1 MGSFFYLLS
10 LTLKE
15 AKYFP
20 MSNNPKMTISTARI
34 SLFNK
39 EVVKIFESKSDLE
52 VWNSFNKGDEMAFNY
67 LYRTYAGVL
76 FQFGCQFS
84 KDQMLVQDSI
94 QNLFISLR
102 KKRGSL
108 SEVSNIKG
116 YLLRSIQREVLRN
129 GKKTSSKMVLD
140 DSQMDSF
147 FQIELSPET
156 SFIQRESADQ
166 RKIQLQEALKKLTAK
181 QRQAILLFYEE
192 ELSYKEIAQIMDF
205 NEVKSARKLI
215 YRALSSLKEFIKPTI

>member
-1 MGSFFYLLS
+1 
-10 LTLKE
+10 
-15 AKYFP
+15 

>member
-20 MSNNPKMTISTARI
+20 MPNNPKMTISTARI

-192 ELSYKEIAQIMDF
+192 ELSYKEIAQVMDF

>member
-20 MSNNPKMTISTARI
+20 MPNNPKMTISTARI

-129 GKKTSSKMVLD
+129 GKKTNSKMVLD
-140 DSQMDSF
+140 DSKMDSF

-192 ELSYKEIAQIMDF
+192 ELSYKEIAQVMDF

>member
-20 MSNNPKMTISTARI
+20 MPNNPKMTISTARI

>member
-1 MGSFFYLLS
+1 M
-10 LTLKE
+10 
-15 AKYFP
+15 P
-20 MSNNPKMTISTARI
+20 NNPKTTISTAQI

-129 GKKTSSKMVLD
+129 GKNANSKIFLD

-156 SFIQRESADQ
+156 SFIQRESEDQ

-192 ELSYKEIAQIMDF
+192 ELSYKEIAQVMDF
-205 NEVKSARKLI
+205 SEVKSARKLI

>member
-20 MSNNPKMTISTARI
+20 MPNNPKMTISTARI

-116 YLLRSIQREVLRN
+116 YLLRSIQREVLRI

-192 ELSYKEIAQIMDF
+192 ELSYKEIAQVMDF

>member
-20 MSNNPKMTISTARI
+20 MPNNPKMTISTARI

-84 KDQMLVQDSI
+84 KDQMLVQDCI

>member
-1 MGSFFYLLS
+1 M
-10 LTLKE
+10 
-15 AKYFP
+15 P
-20 MSNNPKMTISTARI
+20 NNPKKTISTARI
-34 SLFNK
+34 SLYNK

-129 GKKTSSKMVLD
+129 GKNASSKMLVD

-156 SFIQRESADQ
+156 SFIQRESENQ
-166 RKIQLQEALKKLTAK
+166 RKIQLQEALKKLTTK

-192 ELSYKEIAQIMDF
+192 ELSYKEIAQVMDF

>member
-1 MGSFFYLLS
+1 M
-10 LTLKE
+10 
-15 AKYFP
+15 P
-20 MSNNPKMTISTARI
+20 NNPKMTISTARI

-156 SFIQRESADQ
+156 SFIQRESAHQ

-192 ELSYKEIAQIMDF
+192 ELSYKEIAKVMDF